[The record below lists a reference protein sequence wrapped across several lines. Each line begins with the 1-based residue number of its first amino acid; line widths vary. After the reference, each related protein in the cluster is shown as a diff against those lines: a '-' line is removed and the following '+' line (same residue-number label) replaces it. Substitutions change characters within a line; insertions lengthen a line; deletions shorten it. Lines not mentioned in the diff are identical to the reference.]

1 MKKFLLYALEI
12 GCYLAVAFII
22 GYAIFTFNAI

>member
-12 GCYLAVAFII
+12 SCYLAVAFLV